1 MRSWVVWGARRVAP
15 EGHADVAPGSL
26 IEVLL
31 EVSAYLKSRGIPHM
45 LIGGIATTYWGE
57 PRATLDV
64 DLSVLVPDAELSKF
78 LERLPSDLAPR
89 APQPVLEFI
98 ERTRVLPLRHSSGI
112 NIDLVFAVLPFEEE
126 ALERAIEVPIEG
138 SFVRVVSA
146 EDLVLMKIFSE
157 RPKDRGDVA
166 TILSRRWLELDHGYL
181 EPRVIELSHLMEDP
195 SILDRYRA
203 GRPES

>member
-1 MRSWVVWGARRVAP
+1 M
-15 EGHADVAPGSL
+15 APGSL
-26 IEVLL
+26 IEVVV
-31 EVSAYLKSRGIPHM
+31 EVSAYLENLGIPHM
-45 LIGGIATTYWGE
+45 VIGGIATMNWGE

-64 DLSVLVPDAELSKF
+64 DLSVLVSEAELSMF
-78 LERLPSDLAPR
+78 VQSLPSNLVSR

-98 ERTRVLPLRHSSGI
+98 RRTRVLPLRHDSGVDV
-112 NIDLVFAVLPFEEE
+112 DLVFAVLPFEEE

-138 SFVRVVSA
+138 TFVRVASA

-157 RPKDRGDVA
+157 RSKDRGDVESV
-166 TILSRRWLELDHGYL
+166 LSRRWHELDHAYL

-195 SILDRYRA
+195 SILDRYRG